1 MDWFNSIL
9 DTANDVGKWMEKNE
23 TAANILGGAVS
34 AGAQYYT
41 SKEASKDEAEQEEK
55 MYERR
60 LADELSMSKA
70 STGSVDDYKL
80 NLAGG
85 TGLLTNGLLTKKE

>member
-1 MDWFNSIL
+1 MGWFDSIL
-9 DTANDVGKWMEKNE
+9 DTTKEVGKWMEDNS
-23 TAANILGGAVS
+23 TAANILGGAVA
-34 AGAQYYT
+34 AGTQYYT
-41 SKEASKDEAEQEEK
+41 SKEASKDAAEQEEK

-80 NLAGG
+80 NLTGG
-85 TGLLTNGLLTKKE
+85 TGLLTSGLLAKKE